1 MKTLRPKK
9 IQKKRQK
16 KLKNN
21 CRQTLD
27 WYADLGK
34 KERKKMTEDGLKSVI
49 VKVGLTALVLAC
61 VGGVK
66 DKPSNK
72 PSDNRNTTVQ
82 VIEAADEEDESCN
95 DAIGTYCGFVD
106 GNAAKLNLMEN
117 QKFSMSVSDDSKIHT
132 TTGEYSISNETLNLK
147 EDSGKEFALAFDGK
161 NAILNTEET
170 YMLFSADTATGS
182 AEQA

>member
-1 MKTLRPKK
+1 
-9 IQKKRQK
+9 
-16 KLKNN
+16 
-21 CRQTLD
+21 
-27 WYADLGK
+27 
-34 KERKKMTEDGLKSVI
+34 MTEDGLKRVI

-82 VIEAADEEDESCN
+82 VVEAADEGADKESESCN
-95 DAIGTYCGFVD
+95 DAIGTYCGFVN

-117 QKFSMSVSDDSKIHT
+117 QKFSMSISDDNSKTHT
-132 TTGEYSISNETLNLK
+132 TTGEYSIANETLNLK
-147 EDSGKEFALAFDGK
+147 EESGKEFAFTFDGK

-170 YMLFSADTATGS
+170 YMLFSADAAAGN

>member
-1 MKTLRPKK
+1 
-9 IQKKRQK
+9 
-16 KLKNN
+16 
-21 CRQTLD
+21 
-27 WYADLGK
+27 
-34 KERKKMTEDGLKSVI
+34 MTEDGLKSVI

-61 VGGVK
+61 VGDVR
-66 DKPSNK
+66 DK

-82 VIEAADEEDESCN
+82 VVEAADESADKESESCN

-117 QKFSMSVSDDSKIHT
+117 QKFSMSISDDNSKTYT
-132 TTGEYSISNETLNLK
+132 TTGEYSIANETLSLK
-147 EDSGKEFALAFDGK
+147 EEPGKEFALAFDVK

-170 YMLFSADTATGS
+170 YMLFSADAATGS

>member
-1 MKTLRPKK
+1 
-9 IQKKRQK
+9 
-16 KLKNN
+16 
-21 CRQTLD
+21 
-27 WYADLGK
+27 
-34 KERKKMTEDGLKSVI
+34 MTEDGLKSVI

-61 VGGVK
+61 VGGVR
-66 DKPSNK
+66 DK

-82 VIEAADEEDESCN
+82 VVEAADKEDESGN

-117 QKFSMSVSDDSKIHT
+117 QKFSMSVSDDNSKTYT
-132 TTGEYSISNETLNLK
+132 TTGEYSIADETLNLK
-147 EDSGKEFALAFDGK
+147 EETGKEFALTFDGK

-170 YMLFSADTATGS
+170 YMLFSADAAAGN

>member
-1 MKTLRPKK
+1 
-9 IQKKRQK
+9 
-16 KLKNN
+16 
-21 CRQTLD
+21 
-27 WYADLGK
+27 
-34 KERKKMTEDGLKSVI
+34 MTEDGLKSVI

-61 VGGVK
+61 VENVR
-66 DKPSNK
+66 DK

-82 VIEAADEEDESCN
+82 VVEAADEESESCN

-117 QKFSMSVSDDSKIHT
+117 QKFSMSVSDNNSKMHT
-132 TTGEYSISNETLNLK
+132 TTGEYSIANETLNLK
-147 EDSGKEFALAFDGK
+147 EESGKEFALAFDGK

-170 YMLFSADTATGS
+170 YILFSADTAAGN